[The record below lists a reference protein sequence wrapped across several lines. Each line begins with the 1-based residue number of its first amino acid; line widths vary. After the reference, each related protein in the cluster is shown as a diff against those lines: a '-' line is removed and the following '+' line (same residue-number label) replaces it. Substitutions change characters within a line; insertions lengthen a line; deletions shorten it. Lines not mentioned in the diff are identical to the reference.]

1 MRILLLTITI
11 ISWGLWGFLSKLVV
25 QKLHPL
31 QMLIVGCCISFV
43 LLPVYYW
50 VSKTSSVSGT
60 LTVSNVSLCVL
71 ASLMSTI
78 GTIAY
83 IVGIRT
89 GELGS
94 IAVISCSY
102 PVLTVVL
109 AALFLGEALTVSKI
123 IGVIL
128 VIVGVI
134 VLGR

>member
-1 MRILLLTITI
+1 
-11 ISWGLWGFLSKLVV
+11 
-25 QKLHPL
+25 
-31 QMLIVGCCISFV
+31 MLIVGCCISFV